1 MNEARLLHFGTAVS
15 VLTGTITY
23 SATGGTATGYLK
35 SPDPSVGGFYPL
47 AVNGEPDGMILDGEY
62 DGGQYFG
69 FISTAASDPDDG
81 TFATDPTLTITISP
95 AASVRGVTIIF
106 ANDETCA
113 VSVDFKY
120 GGSTV
125 GTVTMTPTSRVC
137 WVPLN
142 ATITG
147 AVVTFT
153 RTLVPGTY
161 VKVARL
167 FPGEIHE
174 FDSTEITACDAT
186 KECNLGGLE
195 LPAGTLTATIA
206 SSTPA
211 KFKYRELLLAFWGD
225 RLIGHFFV
233 DKVKRI
239 GAGLYSVTAVDAIG
253 VLATTPFAGQYIA
266 SDTDAEA
273 LAQTIA
279 TSSFST
285 TIDSFH
291 IENVRGLITA
301 TNKRDALLQIGAG
314 ACLWC
319 AARPPYPGV
328 FPPTYGLD
336 APVTYGDVVDIL
348 DPTNIYYDTIDLD
361 PDEIYDSV
369 DFSEDVVVTSLE
381 ITSHAIS
388 TSSTG
393 VVQIG
398 NARYND
404 TTTANTYT
412 VSGAGAGLPNVRKI
426 GEALTIIT
434 GKKDDAHTYASD
446 VALIGAAVS
455 DYLKKQKRI
464 IITAA
469 NKFIDLGCRLRATID
484 GVTYTAAVEKINYR
498 FGSSIMAA
506 TYTAVVIKEA

>member
-1 MNEARLLHFGTAVS
+1 MNEARLLHFGTPVS

-23 SATGGTATGYLK
+23 SATGGTATTGLK
-35 SPDPSVGGFYPL
+35 NPDPSVGGFYPL

-62 DGGQYFG
+62 DGGTSFG

-81 TFATDPTLTITISP
+81 TFSTDPTLTMNVTGIIS
-95 AASVRGVTIIF
+95 GVTLIF
-106 ANDETCA
+106 GNGEGCA
-113 VSVDFKY
+113 VTVQFY
-120 GGSTV
+120 NGGTLL
-125 GTVTMTPTSRVC
+125 GTKTATATGRVLF
-137 WVPLN
+137 VSG
-142 ATITG
+142 AGGITKV
-147 AVVTFT
+147 VVTFN
-153 RTLVPGTY
+153 RTLIPGTR

-174 FDSTEITACDAT
+174 FDSTEITSCDAT
-186 KECNLGGLE
+186 KECNLGGIE

-206 SSTPA
+206 SDAPA

-239 GAGLYSVTAVDAIG
+239 GAGLYSVTAVDALG
-253 VLATTPFAGQYIA
+253 VLATTPFDGQYIA
-266 SDTDAEA
+266 ADTDIQDVVEA
-273 LAQTIA
+273 LA

-285 TIDSFH
+285 WVDH
-291 IENVRGLITA
+291 IRILEIRGLITA
-301 TNKRDALLQIGAG
+301 TNRRDALLQAG
-314 ACLWC
+314 IAACLWG
-319 AARPPYPGV
+319 AARPPYNGIY
-328 FPPTYGLD
+328 PPPITLAAEISFD
-336 APVTYGDVVDIL
+336 DVVDVL
-348 DPTNIYYDTIDLD
+348 DPTNANYETVDLD

-388 TSSTG
+388 TSATG
-393 VVQIG
+393 NIQIG

-404 TTTANTYT
+404 TMTANTYT
-412 VSGAGAGLPNVRKI
+412 VSSAGAGLPNEKKI
-426 GEALTIIT
+426 GDAPTIIT
-434 GKKDDAHTYASD
+434 GKRDQLSLVDD
-446 VALIGAAVS
+446 VNVIGAAVA

>member
-1 MNEARLLHFGTAVS
+1 MNEARLLHFGTPVS

-81 TFATDPTLTITISP
+81 TFGTNPTLTMNVTGIIS
-95 AASVRGVTIIF
+95 GVTLIF
-106 ANDETCA
+106 GNGEGCA
-113 VSVDFKY
+113 VTVQFY
-120 GGSTV
+120 NGGTLL
-125 GTVTMTPTSRVC
+125 GTKTATATGRVLF
-137 WVPLN
+137 VSG
-142 ATITG
+142 AGGITKV
-147 AVVTFT
+147 VVTFN
-153 RTLVPGTY
+153 RTLIPGTR

-167 FPGEIHE
+167 FPGEVHE

-206 SSTPA
+206 SDAPA

-225 RLIGHFFV
+225 RLIGHFYV
-233 DKVKRI
+233 DKVKKI
-239 GAGLYSVTAVDAIG
+239 GAELYSISAVDALG
-253 VLATTPFAGQYIA
+253 VLATTPFDGQYMA
-266 SDTDAEA
+266 SDTDVQDEIEA
-273 LAQTIA
+273 LA

-285 TIDSFH
+285 AVDHLH
-291 IENVRGLITA
+291 IYNVRGLVTA
-301 TNKRDALLQIGAG
+301 TNRRDALLQVGIGG
-314 ACLWC
+314 CLWG
-319 AARPPYPGV
+319 AARPPYNGLW
-328 FPPTYGLD
+328 PPNYGLD
-336 APVTYGDVVDIL
+336 APISFDDVLDVL
-348 DPTNIYYDTIDLD
+348 DPANANYETVDLD

-381 ITSHAIS
+381 ITSHAIT
-388 TSSTG
+388 TSATG
-393 VVQIG
+393 NIQIG

-404 TTTANTYT
+404 TMTANTYT
-412 VSGAGAGLPNVRKI
+412 VSSAGAGLPNVRKI
-426 GEALTIIT
+426 GDALTIIT
-434 GKKDDAHTYASD
+434 GKKDAAHTYATD

>member
-1 MNEARLLHFGTAVS
+1 MNEARLLHFGTPVS
-15 VLTGTITY
+15 VLTSTITY

-106 ANDETCA
+106 ANDEPCA

-120 GGSTV
+120 GGTTI

-137 WVPLN
+137 WIPLN
-142 ATITG
+142 AIITG

-225 RLIGHFFV
+225 RLIGHFYV
-233 DKVKRI
+233 DKVKKI
-239 GAGLYSVTAVDAIG
+239 GAELYSISAVDALG
-253 VLATTPFAGQYIA
+253 VLATTPFDGQYMA
-266 SDTDAEA
+266 SDTDVQDEIEA
-273 LAQTIA
+273 LA

-285 TIDSFH
+285 AVDHLH
-291 IENVRGLITA
+291 IYNVRGLVTA
-301 TNKRDALLQIGAG
+301 TNRRDALLQVGIGG
-314 ACLWC
+314 CLWG
-319 AARPPYPGV
+319 AARPPYNGLW
-328 FPPTYGLD
+328 PPNYGLD
-336 APVTYGDVVDIL
+336 APISFDDVLDVL
-348 DPTNIYYDTIDLD
+348 DPANANYETVDLD

-381 ITSHAIS
+381 ITSHAIT
-388 TSSTG
+388 TSATG
-393 VVQIG
+393 NIQIG

-404 TTTANTYT
+404 TVTANTYT
-412 VSGAGAGLPNVRKI
+412 VSSAGAGLPNSKKI
-426 GEALTIIT
+426 GDAPTIIT
-434 GKKDDAHTYASD
+434 GKKDAAHTYASD
-446 VALIGAAVS
+446 VALIGAAVA

-506 TYTAVVIKEA
+506 TYTAVVIMEA